1 VFFGSEVPSLGRD
14 GKTGPVDIAEE
25 GDGQCDDA
33 LHDEQPAPASASV
46 DSVKILECGC
56 LQVSGEHGAEGVAH
70 EPDAGAL
77 EEFFVFEP

>member
-14 GKTGPVDIAEE
+14 RETGPVDVAEE
-25 GDGQCDDA
+25 GDGQCYDA
-33 LHDEQPAPASASV
+33 LDDEQPAPASTPI
-46 DSVKILECGC
+46 DSVKVAVCGC
-56 LQVSGEHGAEGVAH
+56 LQISGEHGAEGVAH